1 MREMGILDRLQ
12 GEEGV
17 VKVFGYSFKRDVEEM
32 EFSLKIIME
41 CALGNLKDLIVRRGG
56 VHLTSN

>member
-1 MREMGILDRLQ
+1 MREIGILDQLQ

-17 VKVFGYSFKRDVEEM
+17 VKVFGYSFKRDVEGM